1 MTLTDSIYK
10 EKTVATGR
18 QNKKYIYGRDSTKP
32 VESVISISI
41 QQRNKRLDLYD
52 RESRIVRKV
61 DLV

>member
-18 QNKKYIYGRDSTKP
+18 QNKYIYGRDSTKP